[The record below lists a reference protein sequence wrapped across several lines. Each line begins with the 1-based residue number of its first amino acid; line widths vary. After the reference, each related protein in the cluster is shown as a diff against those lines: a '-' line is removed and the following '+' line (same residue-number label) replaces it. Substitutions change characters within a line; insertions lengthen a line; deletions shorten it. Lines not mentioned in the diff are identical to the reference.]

1 MIKIPYGISDFS
13 NMPLEQYHYIDRTN
27 YIERLE
33 NRGEKAIHYVRP
45 RRFGKSLFISTLH
58 HYYGLEYKDQF
69 KELFGNY
76 YIGQHPTQRANT
88 YLVLSFD
95 FSGIN
100 TKDAKNTYRDFMD
113 NVLNGILTFL
123 TAYDTFFSQEDIDKI
138 EQIQSPQGMLKRLW
152 TIVKQKAK
160 GQKVYVLV
168 DEYDHFTN
176 ELLSLNFSL
185 FKKIV
190 SQNGWVRKFYEVLK
204 RGNSTGIVD
213 RIFLTGVSPVTL
225 DSLTSGYNISSNFS
239 IDLNFCELMGF
250 TEKEVI
256 ATLKGIEVPANQLDK
271 MVSDLRLWYNGYLFH
286 EAGEQRIYNPD
297 MVLYFA
303 KHYATYKQY
312 PKDLL
317 DENIASD
324 YGKMDKL
331 FHLNDARIANMELL
345 RTILDEGRISAVLTK
360 KYSFE
365 VPWTKDNFI
374 SLLYYMGIMTIQK
387 SEGLDDLVFQMPNFV
402 IRQLYFKFFNQ
413 VLLQEAQLTPAI
425 VDIESKVKAVAQK
438 NDWQPL
444 LSLMENILS
453 QLGREDKAHFNE
465 VSLKTLFASFFY
477 QVAYYNIF
485 SELEVRKRNN
495 QKGRVDLLLTRRPP
509 FSPTYQFVF
518 ELKYLRTKQQSSLET
533 TKKEAM
539 GQLAEYIQQDD
550 ALTTLDH
557 LKAYVLIFVGNEGHI
572 FEVNEQDRKGII

>member
-27 YIERLE
+27 YIEKLE
-33 NRGEKAIHYVRP
+33 ERGEKAIHYVRP
-45 RRFGKSLFISTLH
+45 RRFGKSLFLSMLH
-58 HYYGLEYKDQF
+58 HYYGREYKDQF
-69 KELFGNY
+69 KELFSNY
-76 YIGQHPTQRANT
+76 YIGGHPTPRANT

-95 FSGIN
+95 FSGID
-100 TKDAKNTYRDFMD
+100 TKEAKNTYRDFTE
-113 NVLNGILTFL
+113 NVQNGILTFL
-123 TAYDTFFSQEDIDKI
+123 AVYNTFFSSEDIDKI

-152 TIVKQKAK
+152 TIVKQKASR
-160 GQKVYVLV
+160 QKIYVLV

-204 RGNSTGIVD
+204 RGTGIGIVD

-239 IDLNFCELMGF
+239 VELDFCELMGF
-250 TEKEVI
+250 TEKEVV
-256 ATLKGIEVPANQLDK
+256 ATLKGIDIPANQLDK
-271 MVSDLRLWYNGYLFH
+271 VLSDLRLWYNGYLFH
-286 EAGEQRIYNPD
+286 EAGKQRIYNPD

-303 KHYATYKQY
+303 KHYTRYKQY

-331 FHLNDARIANMELL
+331 FHLNDARIANIQLL
-345 RTILDEGRISAVLTK
+345 RTMLNEGTITAVLTK

-365 VPWTKDNFI
+365 IPWTKDNFI
-374 SLLYYMGIMTIQK
+374 SLLYYLGILTIQK
-387 SEGLDDLVFQMPNFV
+387 SDGLDGLIFQMPNFV

-413 VLLQEAQLTPAI
+413 VLLQEAKLSPRI
-425 VDIESKVKAVAQK
+425 VDIEGKVKALAQK
-438 NDWQPL
+438 NDWRPL
-444 LSLMENILS
+444 LNLTENILA

-518 ELKYLRTKQQSSLET
+518 ELKYLKTKQKSSLES
-533 TKKEAM
+533 TKKEGLA
-539 GQLAEYIQQDD
+539 QLIEYIQEDD
-550 ALTTLDH
+550 TLRNLEN
-557 LKAYVLIFVGNEGHI
+557 LKAYVLVFVGNEGEI
-572 FEVNEQDRKGII
+572 IEVK